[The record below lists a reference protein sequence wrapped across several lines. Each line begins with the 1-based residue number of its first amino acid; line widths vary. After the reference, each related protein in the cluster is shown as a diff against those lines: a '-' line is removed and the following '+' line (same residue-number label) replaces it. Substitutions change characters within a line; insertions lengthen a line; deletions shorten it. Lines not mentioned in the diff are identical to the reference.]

1 MRFSESNCP
10 LLQFS
15 QFWGVFVNLLVN
27 RDICCVMLSWLYQNC
42 GMRQNFLEN
51 FVSFHCFDVVI
62 SVVLLGH
69 FSYLTWSTQLFSPKN
84 LLFSPSGLS
93 FFEFSVR
100 WSL

>member
-1 MRFSESNCP
+1 MRFLESNCP

-27 RDICCVMLSWLYQNC
+27 SDIRCVALSWFYQNS

-69 FSYLTWSTQLFSPKN
+69 FSYLTWSTQLSDLVISVVFS
-84 LLFSPSGLS
+84 
-93 FFEFSVR
+93 
-100 WSL
+100 

>member
-1 MRFSESNCP
+1 MRFLESNCP

-27 RDICCVMLSWLYQNC
+27 SDIRCVALSWFYQNS

-69 FSYLTWSTQLFSPKN
+69 FSYLTWSSQLFSPKN
-84 LLFSPSGLS
+84 LLFSPSDFS